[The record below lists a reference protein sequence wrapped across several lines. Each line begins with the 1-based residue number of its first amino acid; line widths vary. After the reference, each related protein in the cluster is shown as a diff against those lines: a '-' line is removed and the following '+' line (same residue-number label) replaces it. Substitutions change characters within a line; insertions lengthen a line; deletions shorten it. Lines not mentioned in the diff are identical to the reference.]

1 MSEAALLKV
10 RNLSVSFGTT
20 EVVHGVD
27 FDLAA
32 GEVLAIVGE
41 SGSGKSVT
49 CLALAGLLPRTGR
62 ISAGYC
68 EHVPT
73 GQRWAQAG

>member
-1 MSEAALLKV
+1 MPDAALLKV
-10 RNLSVSFGTT
+10 RNLTITFGDN

-41 SGSGKSVT
+41 SGSGKSAT
-49 CLALAGLLPRTGR
+49 CSALAGLLHRTGR

-73 GQRWAQAG
+73 R